1 MLDSCAA
8 IIETCD
14 AIIEELVAII
24 RKSIIATIIATR
36 ASIIAYVSR
45 SASRPVHGMSLVR
58 AEMNCNNCGPLVIA
72 SFYRKAGVLLR
83 GTANIAFA
91 IIAGILFSD
100 RRCNSD

>member
-24 RKSIIATIIATR
+24 RKSIIATIIASR

-58 AEMNCNNCGPLVIA
+58 AEMSCNNCSPLYYCI
-72 SFYRKAGVLLR
+72 VLQESGR
-83 GTANIAFA
+83 
-91 IIAGILFSD
+91 IIKGHSNHCV
-100 RRCNSD
+100 CNNSGNPV